1 VNIIC
6 LNIGHNATVGLS
18 IDGSLVSLVH
28 EERITRKKNYTGFP
42 AVALRFVMAKYL
54 NNNLNNIDKIF
65 LIDKTGN
72 ALNFLFT
79 QSFKNTLEIAGHF
92 DYAYKIKNNI
102 LRLYNFYIFFKKF
115 RLVFILNILV
125 KFKNNIKQ
133 LFNSRDYRKKK
144 LVKNI
149 SKIYSEIYSEINI
162 DWNKV
167 FFLDH
172 HECHALSALYFLED
186 LDKEY
191 LMFTMDGEGD
201 GLSSAVY
208 SFKNRIT
215 NISSNSKF
223 DSVGFVYYF
232 TTEYLG
238 LKPNSH
244 EFKVMGM
251 SPYANKKDVERICN
265 KIKKIISLDIKGNIK
280 STVAGVLLRYE
291 LKNVFDYERFDN
303 ICGASQK
310 FVEDITLEWV
320 EFWVKKTGIK
330 DVILGGGV
338 FMNIKACHNIL
349 KSSYIKSLYVV
360 PSSSDDTL
368 PIGAL
373 WKANNESNIKTS
385 VIKNLYLGRSF
396 EKELDSFLDDKKIN
410 DYYKIIKFNNYN
422 DLNKRVSELLSN
434 NEIIARCCGREEFGA
449 RALGNR
455 SIISNPSNFDN
466 ISKINN
472 TIKSRDFWMPFS
484 PTILDTDVDLYF
496 YNLKDFNSKYMTC
509 SFDSKDLAKKHLAA
523 AIHPLDKTLRPQT
536 IAKDDNPS
544 YYDLILQFKDKTGV
558 GAVLNTSFNL
568 HGEPNVSSYED
579 AIHTVNNSQL
589 RYLILENYLLEK
601 K

>member
-1 VNIIC
+1 MKIIS
-6 LNIGHNATVGLS
+6 IHYGHNATVGLS
-18 IDGSLVSLVH
+18 INSFLVCLVH
-28 EERITRKKNYTGFP
+28 EERILRDKNYTGFP
-42 AVALRFVMAKYL
+42 IAALRFVIKNYL
-54 NNNLNNIDKIF
+54 NNDLNYADQIVF
-65 LIDKTGN
+65 IDKTGSSI
-72 ALNFLFT
+72 NFL
-79 QSFKNTLEIAGHF
+79 SKHSKNNTLQTSNEYF
-92 DYAYKIKNNI
+92 DYAYKAKNNI
-102 LRLYNFYIFFKKF
+102 IFFYFFYYFFTKLKII
-115 RLVFILNILV
+115 FILNYLLKI
-125 KFKNNIKQ
+125 KFKVKDF
-133 LFNSRDYRKKK
+133 LNSIYYKKK
-144 LVKNI
+144 DFIKKV
-149 SKIYSEIYSEINI
+149 SKIYPDINI
-162 DWNKV
+162 NFQKV
-167 FFLDH
+167 FFYDH
-172 HECHALSALYFLED
+172 HECHALSALYFLKD

-223 DSVGFVYYF
+223 NSIGFVYYF

-251 SPYANKKDVERICN
+251 SPYANKKDVERICD
-265 KIKKIISLDIKGNIK
+265 KIKKIISLNEKGNIK
-280 STVAGVLLRYE
+280 SRVAGGLLRYE
-291 LKNVFDYERFDN
+291 LKTIFDYERFDN

-349 KSSYIKSLYVV
+349 KSSYIKSLYVA

-373 WKANNESNIKTS
+373 WKANNELNIKTS
-385 VIKNLYLGRSF
+385 AIKNLYLGRSF

-410 DYYKIIKFNNYN
+410 DYYKIIKFKNYN

-544 YYDLILQFKDKTGV
+544 YYDLILQFKEKTGV

-579 AIHTVNNSQL
+579 AIHTVNNSEL

>member
-1 VNIIC
+1 MKIIS
-6 LNIGHNATVGLS
+6 IHYGHNATVGLA
-18 IDGSLVSLVH
+18 IDGFLVCLIH
-28 EERITRKKNYTGFP
+28 EERILREKNYTGFP
-42 AVALRFVMAKYL
+42 VTALRFVIKKYL
-54 NNNLNNIDKIF
+54 NNDLNDADKIVF
-65 LIDKTGN
+65 IDKTG
-72 ALNFLFT
+72 ASINFLLT
-79 QSFKNTLEIAGHF
+79 QSIKNTLRTYKDYF
-92 DYAYKIKNNI
+92 DYPYKKKYNI
-102 LRLYNFYIFFKKF
+102 IRFYFLYFFFKKF
-115 RLVFILNILV
+115 KIIFILNYLLKIRIKIKDCFNYIYYKNFFIKKILT
-125 KFKNNIKQ
+125 
-133 LFNSRDYRKKK
+133 
-144 LVKNI
+144 
-149 SKIYSEIYSEINI
+149 IYPDINI
-162 DWNKV
+162 NFKKV
-167 FFLDH
+167 FFYDH
-172 HECHALSALYFLED
+172 HECHALSALYFVEN
-186 LDKEY
+186 LDKNY

-208 SFKNRIT
+208 SFKNKIE
-215 NISSNSKF
+215 NISYNSKF

-251 SPYANKKDVERICN
+251 SPYANKKDVERICD
-265 KIKKIISLDIKGNIK
+265 KIKKIISIDKKGNIK
-280 STVAGVLLRYE
+280 SKVAGGLLRYE
-291 LKNVFDYERFDN
+291 LKTIFDYERFDN

-373 WKANNESNIKTS
+373 WKANDQSNIKIS
-385 VIKNLYLGRSF
+385 PIKNLYLGRSF
-396 EKELDSFLDDKKIN
+396 EKELDSFLDDKKIT

-422 DLNKRVSELLSN
+422 DLNKKVSELLSN

-484 PTILDTDVDLYF
+484 PTILDTDIDLYF
-496 YNLKDFNSKYMTC
+496 YNLKNFNSKYMTC

-536 IAKDDNPS
+536 IAKDDNPA
-544 YYDLILQFKDKTGV
+544 YYDLILQFKEKTGV

-579 AIHTVNNSQL
+579 AIHTVNNSEL